1 MTKKTIFYIVMFF
14 ISLVTMIAGIIMC
27 VYANSLWETQVTQT
41 ITTTLTTGL
50 ESLETFPIWMSSIR
64 IWGTSCLLVGAI
76 GFIVFGT
83 LASCKLDE

>member
-14 ISLVTMIAGIIMC
+14 ISLIIMIAGTIMC
-27 VYANSLWETQVTQT
+27 VYANSVWETQMNQ
-41 ITTTLTTGL
+41 IITTGL
-50 ESLETFPIWMSSIR
+50 ESLETVPVWMSSIR

-83 LASCKLDE
+83 LASCELDE

>member
-14 ISLVTMIAGIIMC
+14 ISLFIMIAGTIMC
-27 VYANSLWETQVTQT
+27 VYANSVWETQMNQ
-41 ITTTLTTGL
+41 IITTGL
-50 ESLETFPIWMSSIR
+50 ESLETLPIWMSSIR

-83 LASCKLDE
+83 LASCELDE

>member
-14 ISLVTMIAGIIMC
+14 ISLVIMIAGTIMC
-27 VYANSLWETQVTQT
+27 VYANSLWETQMNQ
-41 ITTTLTTGL
+41 IITTGL

-64 IWGTSCLLVGAI
+64 IWGTFCLLVGAI

-83 LASCKLDE
+83 VASCKLDE

>member
-1 MTKKTIFYIVMFF
+1 MTKKTIFYIVMLF
-14 ISLVTMIAGIIMC
+14 ISLVIMIAGTIMC
-27 VYANSLWETQVTQT
+27 VYANSVWETQMNQ
-41 ITTTLTTGL
+41 IITTGL
-50 ESLETFPIWMSSIR
+50 ESLETLPIWMSSIR

>member
-14 ISLVTMIAGIIMC
+14 ISLVIMIAGTIMC
-27 VYANSLWETQVTQT
+27 VYANSIWETQVTQT
-41 ITTTLTTGL
+41 ITNTLTTGL

-83 LASCKLDE
+83 VASCKLDE

>member
-14 ISLVTMIAGIIMC
+14 ISLIIMIAGTIMC
-27 VYANSLWETQVTQT
+27 VYANSLWETQMNQ
-41 ITTTLTTGL
+41 IITTGL

-64 IWGTSCLLVGAI
+64 IWGIFCLLVGAI

-83 LASCKLDE
+83 VASCKLDE

>member
-14 ISLVTMIAGIIMC
+14 ISLVIMIAGTIMC
-27 VYANSLWETQVTQT
+27 VYANSLWETQMNQ
-41 ITTTLTTGL
+41 IITTGL

-64 IWGTSCLLVGAI
+64 IWGIFCLLVGAI

-83 LASCKLDE
+83 VASCKLDE

>member
-1 MTKKTIFYIVMFF
+1 MFF

>member
-1 MTKKTIFYIVMFF
+1 MFF
-14 ISLVTMIAGIIMC
+14 ISLIIMIAGTIMC
-27 VYANSLWETQVTQT
+27 VYANSLWETQMNQ
-41 ITTTLTTGL
+41 IITTGL

-64 IWGTSCLLVGAI
+64 IWGTFCLLVGAI

>member
-14 ISLVTMIAGIIMC
+14 ISLIIMIAGTIMC
-27 VYANSLWETQVTQT
+27 VYANSLWETQMNQ
-41 ITTTLTTGL
+41 IITTGL

-64 IWGTSCLLVGAI
+64 IWGTFCLLVGAI

>member
-14 ISLVTMIAGIIMC
+14 ISLVIMIAGTIMC
-27 VYANSLWETQVTQT
+27 VYANSLWETQMNQ
-41 ITTTLTTGL
+41 IITTGL

-83 LASCKLDE
+83 VASCKLDE

>member
-1 MTKKTIFYIVMFF
+1 MFF
-14 ISLVTMIAGIIMC
+14 ISLVIMIAGTIMC
-27 VYANSLWETQVTQT
+27 VYANSIWETQMNQ
-41 ITTTLTTGL
+41 IITTGL
-50 ESLETFPIWMSSIR
+50 ESLETLPIWMSSIR

>member
-1 MTKKTIFYIVMFF
+1 MFF
-14 ISLVTMIAGIIMC
+14 ISLIIMIAGTIMC
-27 VYANSLWETQVTQT
+27 VYANSLWETQMNQ
-41 ITTTLTTGL
+41 IITTGL

-83 LASCKLDE
+83 VASCKLDE